1 MLQRSSLHPLQT
13 LRVSII
19 SRATKTTTCSFF
31 ANASVHCRFSEVRA
45 MQVVDAATT
54 MGLLFGAMGVGA
66 FIGPVGFNM
75 FTPPKCATR

>member
-1 MLQRSSLHPLQT
+1 MQKPVVEHARSH
-13 LRVSII
+13 V
-19 SRATKTTTCSFF
+19 
-31 ANASVHCRFSEVRA
+31 CRFSEVPA

-75 FTPPKCATR
+75 FTPPKCAH